1 MSTVRLVSVTPNAED
16 QMMYCARV
24 SNPVNQ
30 ESKDARLLS
39 YCIKHGHWS
48 VFEMAHMTV
57 EITTTRAISAQII
70 RHRSFSF
77 QESSLRYSEAQ
88 SFVIVDGRRQDEK
101 NRQNSIDDLSDEV
114 QDWWHDAQSQ
124 VIFLARQVYQ
134 EALDKGIAKE
144 CARAV
149 LPLLTTTKIYMT
161 GSVRSWIHY
170 LDIRTAKET
179 QAEHREVAEA
189 IREVFI
195 GQFPVTAAAMGW
207 AETKTGG

>member
-1 MSTVRLVSVTPNAED
+1 
-16 QMMYCARV
+16 
-24 SNPVNQ
+24 
-30 ESKDARLLS
+30 
-39 YCIKHGHWS
+39 
-48 VFEMAHMTV
+48 MAHMTV

>member
-1 MSTVRLVSVTPNAED
+1 
-16 QMMYCARV
+16 
-24 SNPVNQ
+24 
-30 ESKDARLLS
+30 
-39 YCIKHGHWS
+39 
-48 VFEMAHMTV
+48 
-57 EITTTRAISAQII
+57 
-70 RHRSFSF
+70 
-77 QESSLRYSEAQ
+77 
-88 SFVIVDGRRQDEK
+88 VDGRRQDEK
-101 NRQNSIDDLSDEV
+101 NRQNSIDDLSDEI
-114 QDWWHDAQSQ
+114 QDWWHDAQRQ
-124 VIFLARQVYQ
+124 VVLLACQVYQ
-134 EALDKGIAKE
+134 EALDNGIAKE

-161 GSVRSWIHY
+161 GSIRSWIHY